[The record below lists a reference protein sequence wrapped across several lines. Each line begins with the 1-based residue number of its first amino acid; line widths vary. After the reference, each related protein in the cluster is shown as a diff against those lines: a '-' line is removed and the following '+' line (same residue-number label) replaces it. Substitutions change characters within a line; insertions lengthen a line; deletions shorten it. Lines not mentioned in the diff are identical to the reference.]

1 MPKIGMEPLRR
12 FQIIRAVVES
22 VADQGLDALTME
34 MVAKRANVSK
44 GVVNYYFAGK
54 RDMLLQSFDAFL
66 ESYYQQIAELI
77 QPDAKAGKMLEIV
90 IAVCFPDK
98 DVALPL
104 WKYDPKIDVDN
115 LPDFGNDPT
124 YSIDR
129 LGKVLVHFLT
139 KTLLDDDFQSIYQKV
154 YNAYLEG
161 MINIIQHGI
170 DSGEFREVDQ
180 EKTALSIMA
189 LIEGMVLYRNVGF
202 RSLAP
207 QEYRS
212 VCLQFALRYLTDI
225 NSK

>member
-22 VADQGLDALTME
+22 VADQGLEALTME
-34 MVAKRANVSK
+34 MVAKKANVSK

-77 QPDAKAGKMLEIV
+77 EPDTTAGEMLEIV
-90 IAVCFPDK
+90 FAVCFPDK

-104 WKYDPKIDVDN
+104 WKYDPKIDTDN
-115 LPDFGNDPT
+115 LPDIRNAPT
-124 YSIDR
+124 YSIGR
-129 LGKVLVHFLT
+129 LGKVLVHFLS
-139 KTLLDDDFQSIYQKV
+139 KTILDDAFQSIYQKV

-161 MINIIQHGI
+161 MKVIIQHGVA
-170 DSGEFREVDQ
+170 SGEFREVDH

-202 RSLAP
+202 HPLTP
-207 QEYRS
+207 QGYRGL
-212 VCLQFALRYLTDI
+212 CLQFALQFLTKSG
-225 NSK
+225 SK